1 MWWFLAIAYAVAN
14 IFLHE
19 QVNHL
24 VERLIELMGLWP
36 FMWTA
41 RLSALFGTILFLV
54 LGRHNFLRN
63 PDRIKKL
70 LIFIPVGVALDLSL
84 VIYASERIHYPQY
97 AILTLIAY
105 KAIGKSLPAALFSY
119 VVGYVDEAHQHW
131 VLYAND
137 PIAYFDWNDIVLN
150 LLGAIAPLLLL
161 PEGPLHKI
169 QKRNIFAAIVF
180 WIIGMRLLVFL
191 LNPDAML
198 MRSHQDT
205 SFWLTSNIR
214 THYHVLNAL
223 EGSILLGIM
232 WILVFGYYWPSRQK
246 LRPSP
251 YPLPERED
259 EVVKVM

>member
-1 MWWFLAIAYAVAN
+1 
-14 IFLHE
+14 
-19 QVNHL
+19 
-24 VERLIELMGLWP
+24 
-36 FMWTA
+36 
-41 RLSALFGTILFLV
+41 
-54 LGRHNFLRN
+54 
-63 PDRIKKL
+63 
-70 LIFIPVGVALDLSL
+70 
-84 VIYASERIHYPQY
+84 
-97 AILTLIAY
+97 
-105 KAIGKSLPAALFSY
+105 
-119 VVGYVDEAHQHW
+119 
-131 VLYAND
+131 
-137 PIAYFDWNDIVLN
+137 
-150 LLGAIAPLLLL
+150 
-161 PEGPLHKI
+161 
-169 QKRNIFAAIVF
+169 
-180 WIIGMRLLVFL
+180 MRLLVFL